1 MQMVMTSDETQIQIL
16 AHWPMSHAK
25 RVTRDNRKKSRISC
39 RCRDKETADRQKLSR
54 REIMAKP
61 CKKWAACRIWKDLRP
76 QKYWK
81 KIMQRTANENA
92 ACIRRICKRS
102 DQPKVERITNNDARM
117 ILLLIRSFTAFSFA
131 VLCIIFFH
139 YIRDFPRDHCA
150 RNMSEEKST
159 TCQGILPLRVLL
171 RSPPGSFVFYIAFAF
186 AICLVVITCIFCCN

>member
-1 MQMVMTSDETQIQIL
+1 
-16 AHWPMSHAK
+16 
-25 RVTRDNRKKSRISC
+25 
-39 RCRDKETADRQKLSR
+39 
-54 REIMAKP
+54 
-61 CKKWAACRIWKDLRP
+61 
-76 QKYWK
+76 
-81 KIMQRTANENA
+81 MQRTANENA

-171 RSPPGSFVFYIAFAF
+171 RSPQGVLFFILPLHLQSALLSSLAFSAVTE
-186 AICLVVITCIFCCN
+186 IVHQLLR